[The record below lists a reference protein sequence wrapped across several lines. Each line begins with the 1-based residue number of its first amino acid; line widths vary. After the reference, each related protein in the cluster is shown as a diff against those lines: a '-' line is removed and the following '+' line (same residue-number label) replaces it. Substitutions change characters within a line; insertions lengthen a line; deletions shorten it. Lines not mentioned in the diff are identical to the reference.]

1 MMSIAIFLLKGSCLP
16 AFMHSRMASMYL
28 VLGVSRK
35 RLLLACDL
43 DGWWVL
49 KRLSNTVSIVGRRKW
64 EVVQTTSWHLWLR
77 STAEVDTWRS
87 IFCNCAHFITCAVML
102 R

>member
-1 MMSIAIFLLKGSCLP
+1 MMSIAIFLLRAQRLQ
-16 AFMHSRMASMYL
+16 ASMLWRMVSRYL

-35 RLLLACDL
+35 RLRLACGL

-49 KRLSNTVSIVGRRKW
+49 KSLSNTVSIVGRHKW
-64 EVVQTTSWHLWLR
+64 EVARTPLWHIWLLSIAKADLWR
-77 STAEVDTWRS
+77 C
-87 IFCNCAHFITCAVML
+87 IFCACAHFIKCAVML

>member
-1 MMSIAIFLLKGSCLP
+1 MMSIAIFLLRAQRLP
-16 AFMHSRMASMYL
+16 AFMHSRMASRYL

-35 RLLLACDL
+35 RLRLACGL

-49 KRLSNTVSIVGRRKW
+49 KSLSNTVSIVGRHKW
-64 EVVQTTSWHLWLR
+64 EVARTPLWHIWLQ
-77 STAEVDTWRS
+77 STAKVGLWRS
-87 IFCNCAHFITCAVML
+87 IFCNCAHFIKCAVML